1 MPRLRIRGFAGFM
14 LAATMAVAA
23 AAAEEAVPVGGA
35 LALLNKPK
43 AVRAAAVLIPGSD
56 GNLKLHADGTFRR
69 LKRNMLVRSRKAY
82 LRYGI
87 ATLTIDIGVDPAAAV
102 RYLRNISPTVV
113 VVGTSRGTLR
123 VPAAL
128 PAKPSGIVLTAG
140 FLDRVRA
147 AIGSPAALPPTLVVH
162 HRHDH
167 CHVTPPGAVEPFK
180 AWGGAKVRVVWMD
193 GGINA
198 GHSCRANAYHGFSGL
213 DGSVVATIARFAT
226 GLRPKS

>member
-1 MPRLRIRGFAGFM
+1 MLDHRICGFAGLALAM
-14 LAATMAVAA
+14 LSAA
-23 AAAEEAVPVGGA
+23 AVAEEAVPVGGA

-43 AVRAAAVLIPGSD
+43 AARAALVLIPGSD
-56 GNLKLHADGTFRR
+56 GNLKVRPDGTFTR
-69 LKRNMLVRSRKAY
+69 LKRNMLVRTRKAY

-102 RYLRNISPTVV
+102 QFLRSISPNVV

-128 PAKPSGIVLTAG
+128 SAKPSGIVLTAG
-140 FLDRVRA
+140 FLDNVRA
-147 AIGSPAALPPTLVVH
+147 AIGSPAALPRTLVVH

-167 CHVTPPGAVEPFK
+167 CHVTPPSAVEPFK
-180 AWGGAKVRVVWMD
+180 AWGGAKVQVVWMN

-198 GHSCRANAYHGFSGL
+198 GHSCRANAYHGFNGL
-213 DGSVVATIARFAT
+213 DGNVVAVIARFVR
-226 GLRPKS
+226 GL